1 MTSVHDLTDEE
12 LRAELER
19 TRPAYGEYVRDVG
32 EHPDHSS
39 RDLDDGARRHLD
51 VREELDRRAAGHRD
65 VPAARADVPAPG
77 ADAPAGAGEAHSPT
91 GPQRDDEDLTDRLD
105 PGEIE
110 PYA

>member
-1 MTSVHDLTDEE
+1 MTSVHDLTDDE

-19 TRPAYGEYVRDVG
+19 TRSAYGEYVRDVG
-32 EHPDHSS
+32 EHPDHSA
-39 RDLDDGARRHLD
+39 RELDDEARRHLD

-65 VPAARADVPAPG
+65 VPAHPTDQATDQT
-77 ADAPAGAGEAHSPT
+77 AGHAHSPS
-91 GPQRDDEDLTDRLD
+91 GPNRDDEDLTDRLD